1 MRKNFY
7 YALAILIGTT
17 VGGGIFGLPYV
28 IAKAGLITS
37 LFYFLV
43 LGTAVLLVTLFFG
56 EIILSTE
63 EDHRL
68 VGYAEKYLGKKG
80 EVIIT
85 LSTVLGMGGALLA
98 YIILGG
104 NFLKII
110 FPALELSAAHF
121 SFLFWLGLSVL
132 VYRGIKLVAPAE
144 LFMNVSLIAILVLVF
159 GFAMPHIEP
168 QNFRIIDWSNVF
180 LPFGVILFALVG
192 WTALPEISELFQKKK
207 DHDNYNRIIVL
218 GMGVVILLYFL
229 FSAAVVGVSGA
240 ETTPEAFR
248 GLMPFLG
255 SNIVRLGALLG
266 VLAVAASFL
275 VLSLYLKNTFKY
287 DFGVASRKSFLVT
300 SIPPMALFALGMRS
314 FIEVL
319 GVTGTIIGA
328 LEGTA
333 IILIFRK
340 VKDEKDREPE
350 CSLNVPSI
358 LLYLLIAVFLTGTVI
373 QLFS

>member
-68 VGYAEKYLGKKG
+68 VGYARKYLGKKG
-80 EVIIT
+80 EVVIT
-85 LSTVLGMGGALLA
+85 ISTILGMVGALLA
-98 YIILGG
+98 YIIIGG

-110 FPALELSAAHF
+110 LPSMGLSATQL
-121 SFLFWLGLSVL
+121 SFLFWFALSFF
-132 VYRGIKLVAPAE
+132 VYRGLKLIAPAE
-144 LFMNVSLIAILVLVF
+144 LLMNLCLVTILVLVF
-159 GFAMPHIEP
+159 GFAMPHIQA
-168 QNFRIIDWSNVF
+168 QNFKIIDWSNVF

-192 WTALPEISELFQKKK
+192 WTALPEISELFQTKE
-207 DHDNYNRIIVL
+207 DHKNYKQIIIL
-218 GMGVVILLYFL
+218 GMGIVILLYFL
-229 FSAAVVGVSGA
+229 FSAAVVGVSGVQ
-240 ETTPEAFR
+240 TTQEAFQ
-248 GLMPFLG
+248 GLIPFLG
-255 SNIVRLGALLG
+255 PNIIKLGASLG

-275 VLSLYLKNTFKY
+275 VLSLYLKDTFKY
-287 DFGVASRKSFLVT
+287 DFGVDSWKSFLITVL
-300 SIPPMALFALGMRS
+300 PPIGLFALGMRN
-314 FIEVL
+314 FIDVL

-333 IILIFRK
+333 VILIFRK
-340 VKDEKDREPE
+340 VKSKRDRKPE
-350 CSLNVPSI
+350 YSLSVPSF
-358 LLYLLIAVFLTGTVI
+358 LLYLLMVVFIIGLIAQFI
-373 QLFS
+373 

>member
-37 LFYFLV
+37 FFYFLV

-68 VGYAEKYLGKKG
+68 VGYAKKYLGKKG
-80 EVIIT
+80 EIIIT
-85 LSTVLGMGGALLA
+85 LSTVLGMVGALLA
-98 YIILGG
+98 YVIIGG
-104 NFLKII
+104 NFLKIVLPSI
-110 FPALELSAAHF
+110 GLSATHF
-121 SFLFWLGLSVL
+121 SFLFWLALSFF
-132 VYRGIKLVAPAE
+132 VYKGIKLVAPAE
-144 LFMNVSLIAILVLVF
+144 LVMNICLGIILVLVF
-159 GFAMPHIEP
+159 GFAMPHIDP
-168 QNFRIIDWSNVF
+168 QNFEVINWSNVF

-192 WTALPEISELFQKKK
+192 WTALPEISELFQSKK
-207 DHDNYNRIIVL
+207 DHDNYKRVIIL
-218 GMGVVILLYFL
+218 GMGIVILIYFL
-229 FSAAVVGVSGA
+229 FSAAVVGVSGS
-240 ETTPEAFR
+240 ETTQEAFQ

-275 VLSLYLKNTFKY
+275 VLSLYLKDTFKY
-287 DFGVASRKSFLVT
+287 DFNIAPWKAFLIT
-300 SIPPMALFALGMRS
+300 SVPPIILFALGMRS

-319 GVTGTIIGA
+319 GITGTVIGA
-328 LEGTA
+328 LEGSA
-333 IILIFRK
+333 IVLIFKEIKKKRDQK
-340 VKDEKDREPE
+340 PE
-350 CSLNVPSI
+350 YSLSVPNL
-358 LLYLLIAVFLTGTVI
+358 LLYLLITVFLIGAIVQFI
-373 QLFS
+373 